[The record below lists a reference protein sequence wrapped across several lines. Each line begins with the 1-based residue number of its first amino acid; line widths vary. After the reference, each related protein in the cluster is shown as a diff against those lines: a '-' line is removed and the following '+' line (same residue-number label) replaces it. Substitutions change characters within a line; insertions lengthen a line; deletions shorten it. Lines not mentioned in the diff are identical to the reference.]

1 MAGSASGDLVVTLL
15 WDSTADL
22 DLHVVDPLGNEAWS
36 GKPSTYTPPPPGM
49 TIDPAIAEQE
59 ILASGWLDQDANANC
74 TFDGSPSE
82 HVIWTSRV
90 DPQTNMM
97 ISPVIPSGT
106 YTVRVDTRS
115 LCKDASAYW
124 YVEADSEGVDIGAA
138 RGLSTPDDTLAPH
151 GPGAGIT
158 ALTFDIP

>member
-1 MAGSASGDLVVTLL
+1 
-15 WDSTADL
+15 
-22 DLHVVDPLGNEAWS
+22 
-36 GKPSTYTPPPPGM
+36 
-49 TIDPAIAEQE
+49 
-59 ILASGWLDQDANANC
+59 
-74 TFDGSPSE
+74 
-82 HVIWTSRV
+82 VIWTPRV
-90 DPQTNMM
+90 DPQNNMM
-97 ISPVIPSGT
+97 VSPIIASGT

-151 GPGAGIT
+151 GPGGGIT